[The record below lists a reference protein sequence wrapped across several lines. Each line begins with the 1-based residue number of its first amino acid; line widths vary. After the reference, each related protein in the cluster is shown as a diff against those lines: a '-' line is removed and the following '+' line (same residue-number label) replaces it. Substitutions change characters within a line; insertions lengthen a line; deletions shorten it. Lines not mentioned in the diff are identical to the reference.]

1 MPAIPAKIALL
12 CGTIKL
18 LATINENEKTTLELV
33 HSPTV
38 KKLIFHLH
46 LLLEKIKGSP
56 FESVAKFSSVV
67 LKLMP

>member
-1 MPAIPAKIALL
+1 MPTIPAKIALL

-33 HSPTV
+33 HSSTV

-56 FESVAKFSSVV
+56 FERVLPSSAQ
-67 LKLMP
+67 LF